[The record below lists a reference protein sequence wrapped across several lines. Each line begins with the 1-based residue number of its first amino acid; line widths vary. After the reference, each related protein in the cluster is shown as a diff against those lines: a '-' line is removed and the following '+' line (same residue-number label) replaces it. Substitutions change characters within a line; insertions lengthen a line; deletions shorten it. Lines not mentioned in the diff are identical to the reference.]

1 MSSAQNDVYVW
12 TLERHR
18 KSKNEVFLTISF

>member
-18 KSKNEVFLTISF
+18 KK